1 MQSMSLSDLQ
11 IRTESGFTNFFQA
24 YSPTILPTKI
34 SNNYEIIISAKRL
47 AKNNIDVQLGN
58 IEREIQ
64 RMVCLYTSN
73 QILGIDEMK
82 YIGHERIYGVSDNYV
97 KSNWATRIVISVT
110 YKP

>member
-1 MQSMSLSDLQ
+1 MSLSDLQ
-11 IRTESGFTNFFQA
+11 IRTETGLRNLFEP
-24 YSPTILPTKI
+24 YSPTILPTKT

-58 IEREIQ
+58 VEREIQ
-64 RMVCLYTSN
+64 SMVCQYKSN

-82 YIGHERIYGVSDNYV
+82 YVGDERIYGLGDNYA
-97 KSNWATRIVISVT
+97 KSNWATRIVISVK